1 MKIYTKKGD
10 KGQTTL
16 FSGEKADKD
25 DQRIEANGTLDEVNS
40 TIGLLR
46 VKSGQDHNWQE
57 GLHQIQVEVMQLM
70 SFIASPGKEI
80 NIDPINKGIKKIE
93 EWIDEICAK
102 TDKMNALILPGGNE
116 ISALCHIIRTQVR
129 RAERKVFK
137 LHKTQP
143 VEEACLS
150 YLNRLSD
157 LFFMLAQ
164 LEMQE
169 SDIPVEK
176 FKYPGPDKE
185 KNE

>member
-10 KGQTTL
+10 KGQTSL
-16 FSGEKADKD
+16 FSGEKVDKD

-46 VKSGQDHNWQE
+46 VKLDQNHKWQE
-57 GLHQIQVEVMQLM
+57 KLHQIQAEVMQLM
-70 SFIASPGKEI
+70 SFIASPGKKI
-80 NIDPINKGIKKIE
+80 NIRPISEGIKNTE

-102 TDKMNALILPGGNE
+102 TEKMNALILPGGNE
-116 ISALCHIIRTQVR
+116 ISALSHVVRTQVR
-129 RAERKVFK
+129 RAEREVYH
-137 LHKTQP
+137 LHKKQP
-143 VEEACLS
+143 VDEACLS

-169 SDIPVEK
+169 SEIPVEK
-176 FKYPGPDKE
+176 FKFYNPQK
-185 KNE
+185 K